1 MRLLFL
7 FLIIFLP
14 LFSGFSQSPQGF
26 NYQAIVR
33 DINGN
38 IRSNQ
43 GVQFIFQIRDAS
55 GSSVYEEVHSVV
67 TNKYGLADDIIIG
80 KGATSDDFSAIDW
93 GNGNFFVNV
102 KVDGVDMG
110 TTQLLSVPYALYA
123 LKAGSG
129 GGSGADG
136 VGISSTVDNG
146 NGTFTLNYT
155 DGTSFTTIN
164 LTGPE
169 GQSAYHIWLS
179 SGQVG
184 TEQDFLLSLRG
195 EKGEKGD
202 RGLRG
207 PSGQDGAPG
216 KDAEIT
222 GGASSVVT
230 DDLDTSR
237 VLVSNTAG
245 KIAVSGIASNELNQ
259 LDKIRSNVQDQ
270 LDSKQTLNDNL
281 TTISDLDPLDGTFIV
296 GDGTKFVSETPSEV
310 RSSLSLG
317 NMAMQN
323 ADNIVVTGGSITG
336 GSITGITDL
345 SVADGGTGASN
356 AFQARL
362 NLNVD
367 VAGTD
372 NSIDVTLTNV
382 PSNFL
387 TLSGQE
393 ITVGIVPIE
402 LGGTAATSA
411 EGARANLRLGSIA
424 TQDSTAISIVGGT
437 ITGITDLTVADGG
450 TGASNAADARRFR
463 IT

>member
-136 VGISSTVDNG
+136 VGISSTLDNG

-184 TEQDFLLSLRG
+184 TEQDFLLS
-195 EKGEKGD
+195 
-202 RGLRG
+202 
-207 PSGQDGAPG
+207 
-216 KDAEIT
+216 
-222 GGASSVVT
+222 
-230 DDLDTSR
+230 
-237 VLVSNTAG
+237 
-245 KIAVSGIASNELNQ
+245 
-259 LDKIRSNVQDQ
+259 
-270 LDSKQTLNDNL
+270 
-281 TTISDLDPLDGTFIV
+281 
-296 GDGTKFVSETPSEV
+296 
-310 RSSLSLG
+310 
-317 NMAMQN
+317 
-323 ADNIVVTGGSITG
+323 
-336 GSITGITDL
+336 
-345 SVADGGTGASN
+345 
-356 AFQARL
+356 
-362 NLNVD
+362 
-367 VAGTD
+367 
-372 NSIDVTLTNV
+372 
-382 PSNFL
+382 
-387 TLSGQE
+387 
-393 ITVGIVPIE
+393 
-402 LGGTAATSA
+402 
-411 EGARANLRLGSIA
+411 
-424 TQDSTAISIVGGT
+424 
-437 ITGITDLTVADGG
+437 
-450 TGASNAADARRFR
+450 
-463 IT
+463 

>member
-1 MRLLFL
+1 M
-7 FLIIFLP
+7 
-14 LFSGFSQSPQGF
+14 
-26 NYQAIVR
+26 
-33 DINGN
+33 
-38 IRSNQ
+38 
-43 GVQFIFQIRDAS
+43 
-55 GSSVYEEVHSVV
+55 
-67 TNKYGLADDIIIG
+67 
-80 KGATSDDFSAIDW
+80 
-93 GNGNFFVNV
+93 
-102 KVDGVDMG
+102 
-110 TTQLLSVPYALYA
+110 
-123 LKAGSG
+123 
-129 GGSGADG
+129 
-136 VGISSTVDNG
+136 
-146 NGTFTLNYT
+146 
-155 DGTSFTTIN
+155 
-164 LTGPE
+164 
-169 GQSAYHIWLS
+169 
-179 SGQVG
+179 
-184 TEQDFLLSLRG
+184 RG

-411 EGARANLRLGSIA
+411 EE
-424 TQDSTAISIVGGT
+424 QE
-437 ITGITDLTVADGG
+437 LT
-450 TGASNAADARRFR
+450 
-463 IT
+463 